1 MEQRPTYRADVAL
14 DITLGAEMKVRQV
27 FAGFAACIA
36 TTACTAQTTPSAW
49 RALKATDPPISDERV
64 SLQMT
69 KVEADFNGDGK
80 PDQAVVLL
88 HKEDTNRAGVFVF
101 SNGATKA
108 SSIKKLGEY
117 QFSEGEF
124 MLSAVNKGCYR
135 SEKRT
140 VCLRYSGV
148 LRTEIEY
155 GWGTLYW
162 QEGGKWREVQFAR
175 GEFAGL

>member
-1 MEQRPTYRADVAL
+1 
-14 DITLGAEMKVRQV
+14 
-27 FAGFAACIA
+27 
-36 TTACTAQTTPSAW
+36 
-49 RALKATDPPISDERV
+49 
-64 SLQMT
+64 MT

-162 QEGGKWREVQFAR
+162 QGGRRLTLPSR
-175 GEFAGL
+175 GCSKGCAFCAPLMSNVSPQEHDASRRR